1 MDSAL
6 QLIYYTWQKV
16 IRFLSGIYIDNNN
29 TVSVLFVIIGI
40 SILSIIMAYVLPIPK
55 RNK

>member
-16 IRFLSGIYIDNNN
+16 IRFLSGIYIDNSN
-29 TVSVLFVIIGI
+29 TVSVLFIIIGI
-40 SILSIIMAYVLPIPK
+40 SILSILMAYVLPIPK

>member
-6 QLIYYTWQKV
+6 QLIYYTWTKV
-16 IRFLSGIYIDNNN
+16 IRFLSGIYIDNSN

>member
-16 IRFLSGIYIDNNN
+16 IRFLSGIYIDNSN